1 MQIMSRCRFEFS
13 SFGREPILNPPRAL
27 SIHARARNDEEVR
40 ENIVEQ
46 VFRIGWPS
54 LSPLPTEF
62 TRCKNAEERSS
73 FVANPADALQRFR
86 NILASE
92 SVDVFLLEL
101 GWQRTRGSKE
111 GEHRVLRVV
120 ASDKISGGSWY
131 NAVVRLA
138 RSLEVL
144 KVGGDQIH
152 IEVIERGF
160 PRLYPVKSED
170 PILDLWSTEIA
181 PMVLEQLRLAAIS
194 WQSLILVYL
203 GSISTVGEFPT
214 MVIEADDVTDLAW
227 DSICVE
233 LQSAIGRA
241 QCNLAIW
248 QREKIHGTGHSTDS
262 NLFQR
267 MWTANLFPGDGIA
280 PEGVSNGTGTVGG
293 VVTLQP
299 SDGRSKDYILTNF
312 HVVNTK
318 SLTEVLQPVPLKSI
332 CFPRG
337 HTAYPMKIPAD
348 MDTQAIIS
356 RERGPY
362 EGLLG
367 DVNFRE
373 KGAPSLAERAEWGD
387 TLAKRRVAECE
398 DAKEKFEVLRL
409 EIEEHA
415 KCPYGH
421 LRATSG
427 YSHLKV
433 QNLRLALDWAL
444 IEVDQ
449 RRDLRKT
456 CPHANVLFQSGLSRP
471 QWVRNEEQKWTSRH
485 DLPETVV
492 KVGRM
497 TGWTQGIPNRAE
509 AYWKPLERN
518 DYEVSDWED
527 NFGVVVNFI
536 QILGTSE
543 DDTRDILGVFAAAGD
558 SGSVVRDLKTGAWV
572 GLLLGAHRVGWGL
585 MAPIEAVLM
594 SIEDVTGEKVINPTQ
609 LE

>member
-1 MQIMSRCRFEFS
+1 MSRCGFEFS

-27 SIHARARNDEEVR
+27 SIYARARNDEEVR

-46 VFRIGWPS
+46 VFRIGWQS
-54 LSPLPTEF
+54 LSPLPTEL
-62 TRCKNAEERSS
+62 TRY
-73 FVANPADALQRFR
+73 ALQRFR

-92 SVDVFLLEL
+92 SIDVFLLEL

-181 PMVLEQLRLAAIS
+181 PMVLEQLTLAAIS
-194 WQSLILVYL
+194 WQSLMLVYL

-248 QREKIHGTGHSTDS
+248 QREKIHGIGHSTDS

-267 MWTANLFPGDGIA
+267 MWTANLFPGRSCNPTA
-280 PEGVSNGTGTVGG
+280 QWWSFEGLHSE
-293 VVTLQP
+293 
-299 SDGRSKDYILTNF
+299 K
-312 HVVNTK
+312 
-318 SLTEVLQPVPLKSI
+318 
-332 CFPRG
+332 FPRGQHQKPDRRG

-387 TLAKRRVAECE
+387 TLAKIRVAECE
-398 DAKEKFEVLRL
+398 DAKEKFEALRL
-409 EIEEHA
+409 KIEEHA

-444 IEVDQ
+444 VEVDQ

-456 CPHANVLFQSGLSRP
+456 CPHTNVLFQSGLSCP

-509 AYWKPLERN
+509 AYWKPLDRN

-527 NFGVVVNFI
+527 KFSVVVNFI
-536 QILGTSE
+536 QILGTS
-543 DDTRDILGVFAAAGD
+543 VFAAAGD
-558 SGSVVRDLKTGAWV
+558 SGSVVRDLKTAAWV
-572 GLLLGAHRVGWGL
+572 GLLFGAHRVDWGL